1 MSLPANSRFEIV
13 DAGVDARS
21 LAGGLVGFLL
31 LMIVVAAGQRHA
43 GGALIAIGTGFL
55 GFALYMVIRIVAV
68 ARYANKLPAHVVKVW
83 IERFRQP
90 GYAGVRPRYRVR
102 ARVDGSDVRGDG
114 AVCIYPFDSDNHFE
128 DVRAAESVADG
139 LMAGVV
145 WHAPLS
151 GIFMLREVKSQR
163 WVTALACVIAGGAF
177 LCVGIFRVAIA

>member
-1 MSLPANSRFEIV
+1 MIAVLEMSLPANSRFEIV

-114 AVCIYPFDSDNHFE
+114 AVCI
-128 DVRAAESVADG
+128 
-139 LMAGVV
+139 
-145 WHAPLS
+145 
-151 GIFMLREVKSQR
+151 
-163 WVTALACVIAGGAF
+163 
-177 LCVGIFRVAIA
+177 